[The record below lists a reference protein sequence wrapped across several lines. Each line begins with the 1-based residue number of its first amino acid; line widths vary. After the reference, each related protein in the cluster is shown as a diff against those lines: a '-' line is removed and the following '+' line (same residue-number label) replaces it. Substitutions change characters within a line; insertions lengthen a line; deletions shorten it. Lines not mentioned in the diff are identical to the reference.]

1 MINGTITGRLP
12 ETGESVVLE
21 VADGR
26 ISRLRP
32 GPQEETRWLSAG
44 LIDMQVNGYG
54 GWDINADDLRVE
66 SISALCRALLRE
78 GVTTF
83 LPTLITS
90 SEAKILHALRTLA
103 TVREQDEVARRMI
116 PCVHLE
122 GPAISEQEG
131 PRGAHP
137 LEHVRAPDLTEFQRW
152 QQASGNLVGL
162 ITLSPHFD
170 HATDYIRAVT
180 KQGVRVSIGHTHATQ
195 QQVTDAAE
203 AGATLSTHLGNGAHG
218 MLPRHPNYLWSQL
231 ADDRLTAMYIADGHH
246 LPNET
251 LLAMLRAKGLERA
264 ILVSDTAALGGM
276 APGEYQTPVGGRVT
290 LSADGRLGLSDSPY
304 LAGAA
309 LPLRYGVALCASL
322 PGISLAQ
329 ALAMATV
336 NPGAIV
342 GGRGRL
348 AVGEVA
354 DLIRFQWS
362 PDAAQIQPEEIWLGG
377 VLQ

>member
-1 MINGTITGRLP
+1 MMSVMITGRLP
-12 ETGESVVLE
+12 ETGESVALE

-26 ISRLRP
+26 IAALHP
-32 GPQEETRWLSAG
+32 GPQNETRWLSAG
-44 LIDMQVNGYG
+44 LIDLQVNGYG
-54 GWDINADDLRVE
+54 GWDINADALCVDSV
-66 SISALCRALLRE
+66 SALCRALLRE

-83 LPTLITS
+83 LPTVITS
-90 SEAKILHALRTLA
+90 SEDKILHALRTVA
-103 TVREQDEVARRMI
+103 AAREHDVIARLMI

-122 GPAISEQEG
+122 GPAISDQEG

-137 LEHVRAPDLTEFQRW
+137 PGHVRPPDLTEFQRW
-152 QQASGNLVGL
+152 QRASGNLVGV

-170 HATDYIRAVT
+170 NAAGFIREVT
-180 KQGVRVSIGHTHATQ
+180 KRGVRVSIGHTHATPKQ
-195 QQVTDAAE
+195 ITDAAE

-231 ADDRLTAMYIADGHH
+231 AEDRLTAMFIADGHH

-304 LAGAA
+304 LAGSA
-309 LPLRYGVALCASL
+309 LPLRDGVSHCASL

-329 ALAMATV
+329 ALTLATV
-336 NPGAIV
+336 NPGTVV

-348 AVGEVA
+348 AVGEMA

-362 PDAAQIQPEEIWLGG
+362 PEAAQLQPEETWLGG